1 MKTNSI
7 TAILTG
13 LPGRFLI
20 QTSLY
25 VINLMTFSTLALRDW
40 YSNNRLFSKKSYS
53 SMVAQ
58 IIFTGVDA
66 LPIITF
72 LGLAT
77 GFVFTFRLISVL
89 NSVGAAD
96 QIVNLLINIICLG
109 IGPFLAA
116 IILISRTGSAIV
128 VDIGNMKLH
137 GEIEGLEMLGIN
149 INNYLI
155 APRLIGTAISQL
167 VITVYFT
174 FIALVFGVTLSGLL
188 VSGSHFE
195 LFYKLGTAVTPFLI
209 MVFVIKNLLFGYIIA
224 ATSCYSGL
232 SVRTS
237 PTEVPQQATRA
248 IVNSL
253 VAIFIM
259 EGLLALA
266 LL

>member
-1 MKTNSI
+1 MKINTI
-7 TAILTG
+7 AAILTG
-13 LPGRFLI
+13 IPGRFLI

-25 VINLMTFSTLALRDW
+25 VINLMTFSSLALRDW
-40 YSNNRLFSKKSYS
+40 YSNNSLFNRKSYS

-58 IIFTGVDA
+58 IIFTGIDA
-66 LPIITF
+66 LPTIIF
-72 LGLAT
+72 LGLVA
-77 GFVFTFRLISVL
+77 GFVFTFRLISIL
-89 NSVGAAD
+89 YSVGAAD
-96 QIVNLLINIICLG
+96 EIINLLINIICLG
-109 IGPFLAA
+109 IGPFLTA

-155 APRLIGTAISQL
+155 APRLIGAAISQL
-167 VITVYFT
+167 VITIYFT
-174 FIALVFGVTLSGLL
+174 FIALVFGIILSGLL
-188 VSGSHFE
+188 VSSTHFE
-195 LFYKLGTAVTPFLI
+195 LLSEIVTAFTPYLV
-209 MVFVIKNLLFGYIIA
+209 MVFVIKNLLFGYVIA

-253 VAIFIM
+253 VAIFVI
-259 EGLLALA
+259 EGLFALA